1 MGVTKH
7 NRVFLVRVLA
17 LFKKSGD
24 ERISFIFCPLISNL
38 FKCYCLMTAN
48 TMAVLKSCKH
58 ALLKSYMQATI
69 VGNLLSPNRASLAT
83 TEAEKRRQFRQQL

>member
-1 MGVTKH
+1 
-7 NRVFLVRVLA
+7 
-17 LFKKSGD
+17 
-24 ERISFIFCPLISNL
+24 
-38 FKCYCLMTAN
+38 MTAN

-83 TEAEKRRQFRQQL
+83 TEAEKEDNLDNNCKIVKENLTNARREPFRFSSINYKVIFVF